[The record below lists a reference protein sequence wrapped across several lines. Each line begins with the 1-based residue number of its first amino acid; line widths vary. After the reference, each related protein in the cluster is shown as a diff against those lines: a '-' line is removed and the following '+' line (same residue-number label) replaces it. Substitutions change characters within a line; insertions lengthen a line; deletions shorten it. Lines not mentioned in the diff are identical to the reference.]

1 MNQKHSG
8 RVFPDIKE
16 IASAGMLFFLTL
28 LFLNLDCRGQAF
40 FYFENK
46 LPFSNNPAISQH
58 SFLMLESDGTA
69 TARIWYTKPG
79 TNDTCLFECSL
90 ADSIFAELHQSDERK
105 YLVPNGEPRIIKGL
119 PDTNLSL
126 PRYIFNKQVGSG
138 AVLYVPVLAEY
149 KTNDG
154 IWLGSEMILNKEK
167 NLEDLSKEPKPL
179 LQFYNREDDF
189 FKYVIKPVSRG
200 GPTGIIR
207 KEKLYLIVVANTND
221 TSIGPSVKKDLEN
234 ITKTFTGLTKDLGM
248 EMIPTIISGDAFSK
262 NAVELALS
270 KRTLKPAP
278 IDIVVFYYSGH
289 GFRYSDDTSRYPRM
303 SLRTDSK
310 TQKRSE
316 YNLRVEEI
324 YQTILKRGARVN
336 IVLSDCCNEN
346 VGYPRP
352 EGKDIL
358 TPRGSETWPG
368 KLNME
373 NCNALLFP
381 EKPVSILIGS
391 AEKDQLASGN
401 PNAGGYFTSFFR
413 SELEKSLYGFQS
425 STSWK
430 KMLLSAKEK
439 ARYMATSAI
448 CGNGRCV
455 QRAEIRITP
464 DQ

>member
-8 RVFPDIKE
+8 RFFPCLKE
-16 IASAGMLFFLTL
+16 IAPAGMLFFLTL
-28 LFLNLDCRGQAF
+28 LFFNPLCRSQSF

-46 LPFSNNPAISQH
+46 LPFSSNPAIFQH
-58 SFLMLESDGTA
+58 SFLILEADGSA
-69 TARIWYTKPG
+69 NARIWYAKPG
-79 TNDTCLFECSL
+79 TNDTCLFECSMV
-90 ADSIFAELHQSDERK
+90 DSIFTDSKNSEEKK
-105 YLVPNGEPRIIKGL
+105 YLVPNSVPRIIKGS
-119 PDTNLSL
+119 PDTNLSIPRFIFYKQAESGTSFYL
-126 PRYIFNKQVGSG
+126 PVS
-138 AVLYVPVLAEY
+138 AEY
-149 KTNDG
+149 RSNDG
-154 IWLGSEMILNKEK
+154 NWLASEMILNKEK
-167 NLEDLSKEPKPL
+167 NLEDLSKEPRPL
-179 LQFYNREDDF
+179 LQYYNREDDF

-221 TSIGPSVKKDLEN
+221 SIIGLSVKKDLEN

-248 EMIPTIISGDAFSK
+248 QLIPTYISGDAFSK

-270 KRTLKPAP
+270 KKMLKPTP

-324 YQTILKRGARVN
+324 YQTIVKRGARVN
-336 IVLSDCCNEN
+336 IILSDCCNEN

-358 TPRGSETWPG
+358 EPRGSETWPG

-391 AEKDQLASGN
+391 AEIDQLASGN
-401 PNAGGYFTSFFR
+401 PTAGGYFTSFFR
-413 SELEKSLYGFQS
+413 AELEKSLYGFQS
-425 STSWK
+425 NTSWK
-430 KMLLSAKEK
+430 KILLSAKEK